1 MSFYQYFDGLCP
13 ECLSKDMNKELWL
26 NRGDLFEC
34 PQCHLQISLASGL
47 RATICRR
54 RGHGKF
60 KSLEDRYYAATNHA
74 RGLLLVRESL
84 TRPYEAD
91 GLDTF
96 ESAGELINYLSEIKE
111 AE

>member
-1 MSFYQYFDGLCP
+1 MSFYKYYDGLCT
-13 ECLSKDMNKELWL
+13 ECLSKGMNQELWL

-47 RATICRR
+47 RATICRK

-84 TRPYEAD
+84 TVPYEAD
-91 GLDTF
+91 GLDAF
-96 ESAGELINYLSEIKE
+96 ESADELTNYLRAIKE
-111 AE
+111 DE